1 MNDAEFLAE
10 AKKGNLDIG
19 PVAGEDL
26 EKIANR
32 FFKVD
37 LATVIRTEKRLP
49 VHCLLPSRSKSSSRG
64 GF

>member
-26 EKIANR
+26 E
-32 FFKVD
+32 
-37 LATVIRTEKRLP
+37 EKEKGSN
-49 VHCLLPSRSKSSSRG
+49 LLLRVVG
-64 GF
+64 IC

>member
-19 PVAGEDL
+19 PVAGENL
-26 EKIANR
+26 EKIANS

-37 LATVIRTEKRLP
+37 PAAVNKLRE
-49 VHCLLPSRSKSSSRG
+49 LLK
-64 GF
+64 

>member
-26 EKIANR
+26 EKIANSS
-32 FFKVD
+32 FKEQM
-37 LATVIRTEKRLP
+37 AIKSPRPRTRNCQKNRTA
-49 VHCLLPSRSKSSSRG
+49 
-64 GF
+64 

>member
-10 AKKGNLDIG
+10 AEKGNLDIG

-32 FFKVD
+32 FSKVD
-37 LATVIRTEKRLP
+37 PATVNKLRE
-49 VHCLLPSRSKSSSRG
+49 LLK
-64 GF
+64 